1 MTDTT
6 TEIKTT
12 DEDLLAKLDS
22 APSGPGNDWSPEPG
36 DTVIGTVR
44 RFEHPK
50 TKTGDRFLPIV
61 VLEVE
66 ATEGTTEELRVPVKH
81 RVLASEL
88 LDSKV
93 QLGDRVAIRYLGQPE
108 GKSYYLY
115 RVSTAAAGPRDES
128 LRFTTEPLED
138 LVPEALAAEV
148 EVVADQESLKW

>member
-1 MTDTT
+1 VTDTT
-6 TEIKTT
+6 TETKTT

-66 ATEGTTEELRVPVKH
+66 ATEGTEELRVPVKH
-81 RVLASEL
+81 KILAAEL
-88 LDSKV
+88 LDAKV
-93 QLGDRVAIRYLGQPE
+93 QVGDRVAIRYLGQPE
-108 GKSYYLY
+108 GKNYYLY
-115 RVSTAAAGPRDES
+115 RLSAAAAGPRDES
-128 LRFTTEPLED
+128 LRFTTEPVSDD
-138 LVPEALAAEV
+138 LVPEAAAAEAAAK
-148 EVVADQESLKW
+148 EAAAKW